1 MEESNSINLH
11 KYWDIATRK
20 KWAILV
26 PTLFGIFGAIGL
38 CIVAPKAYKSTTLIL
53 VEPQKIPEHYVQS
66 TVTIDAVDRLSTL
79 SQQVLSRTRL
89 ERVIMDLDLYGDD
102 WNEENM
108 EWRVALLGRNII
120 IDIDR
125 AAIRRRGGGMTS
137 FSISFQ
143 NQDPLTAMR
152 VTSRL
157 ADLFIKENAMIREE
171 QAKATSE
178 FLDQQL
184 IEMKVSL
191 EHHEEDIKQ
200 FKEKYM
206 GELPEQLEAN
216 LRALDRFQDE
226 KKSTMEALQNLEQ
239 RRILLRQQLTE
250 YRPSSS
256 SDGGPSSLYGQLI
269 ALKAELTELES
280 RYTARYPDIIRIRK
294 EIEKLEQRIKDDGGE
309 ETGDNSL
316 MDSDPVYTNLK
327 RQYDI
332 AVLDINAHK
341 ASIASLDREIGIYQ
355 ARVENT
361 PKREQ
366 LLSTL
371 TRDYED
377 IKNSYSVLLNK
388 KLDAA
393 IAEDLEKVKQ
403 GEQFRILDPANLPR
417 KPSQPNQ
424 PQILLVGLLGG
435 IFLGFGLALAL
446 EFLNNSFREVDE
458 LKSIIGLPVLTV
470 IPKITSPREEMLVQR
485 ERALFLALA
494 ACGILSFLGYFVW
507 IFLGLGSFL
516 GEVEAASL
524 SLWG

>member
-1 MEESNSINLH
+1 MEESNPINIH
-11 KYWDIATRK
+11 KYLGIAARR

-26 PTLFGIFGAIGL
+26 PALLGTFGAIAL
-38 CIVAPKAYKSTTLIL
+38 CIIAPKAYKSTTLIL

-66 TVTIDAVDRLSTL
+66 TVTVDAVDRLNTL

-89 ERVIMDLDLYGDD
+89 ERVIMDLDLYGRD

-108 EWRVALLGRNII
+108 ERRVALLSRNIL

-125 AAIRRRGGGMTS
+125 AAIHRRGGMTS
-137 FSISFQ
+137 FSISFH

-157 ADLFIKENAMIREE
+157 ADLFIQENAKIREE

-191 EHHEEDIKQ
+191 EHHEEEIKK
-200 FKEKYM
+200 FKERYM

-226 KKSTMEALQNLEQ
+226 KMSTLEGLQDLEQ
-239 RRILLRQQLTE
+239 RRILLHQQLTE

-256 SDGGPSSLYGQLI
+256 ADGGPSSLYGQLI

-280 RYTARYPDIIRIRK
+280 RYTDRYPDIMRIKK
-294 EIEKLEQRIKDDGGE
+294 EILKLEQKIKENGDD
-309 ETGDNSL
+309 ETGNHSL
-316 MDSDPVYTNLK
+316 MDSDPVYSNLK
-327 RQYDI
+327 RQHDI
-332 AVLDINAHK
+332 VVLDINAQK
-341 ASIASLDREIGIYQ
+341 VSISNLDREISVYR
-355 ARVENT
+355 ARVEKAPT
-361 PKREQ
+361 REQ
-366 LLSTL
+366 QLSTL

-417 KPSQPNQ
+417 QPSHPNQ
-424 PQILLVGLLGG
+424 PQILLIGLFGG

-446 EFLNNSFREVDE
+446 ESLNNSFREVDD
-458 LKSIIGLPVLTV
+458 LKSMIGLPILTV
-470 IPKITSPREEMLVQR
+470 IPQITSPREEGLAR
-485 ERALFLALA
+485 RKRALFIIIT
-494 ACGILSFLGYFVW
+494 ACAVLSFLGYFVW
-507 IFLGLGSFL
+507 IFLGLRSL
-516 GEVEAASL
+516 LEEVEAASL